1 MYHIIG
7 VDGQSRGPIDS
18 ATLTQWIAEGRA
30 NGQTKTCPE
39 GESEWKPLAYYPEFA
54 TALSQAPAAPPNISA
69 HASQSDATG
78 GVIPYKNK
86 QALIGYYMSCAG
98 LLIMCIPIIGFIYGA
113 IVMALGIKGLKNAKE
128 NPAVKGK
135 VHCWIAII
143 GGFLELVVGIFTS
156 AGLVIALLEG

>member
-7 VDGQSRGPIDS
+7 VDGQSRGPIDA

-39 GESEWKPLAYYPEFA
+39 GGSEWKPLAYYPEFA
-54 TALSQAPAAPPNISA
+54 TALSQAPPAPPTIST
-69 HASQSDATG
+69 HTSESDATG
-78 GVIPYKNK
+78 GIIPYKNK
-86 QALIGYYMSCAG
+86 QALIGYYMSCVG
-98 LLIMCIPIIGFIYGA
+98 LLIMCIPILGFIYGA
-113 IVMALGIKGLKNAKE
+113 VVMALGIKGLKNAKE

-143 GGFLELVVGIFTS
+143 GGFLELAVGAFTS
-156 AGLVIALLEG
+156 VLLVIEILS

>member
-7 VDGQSRGPIDS
+7 VDGQSRGPID
-18 ATLTQWIAEGRA
+18 ATTLTQWIAEGRA

-39 GESEWKPLAYYPEFA
+39 GGSEWKPLAYYPEFA

-78 GVIPYKNK
+78 GVIPYKNVPG
-86 QALIGYYMSCAG
+86 LVGYYMSCIG
-98 LLIMCIPIIGFIYGA
+98 LLIMCIPIVGFIYG
-113 IVMALGIKGLKNAKE
+113 IVVMVLGIKGLNKAKA
-128 NPAVKGK
+128 NPEIKGK

-143 GGFLELVVGIFTS
+143 GGFVELVVGAIS
-156 AGLVIALLEG
+156 SVLLIIGLLEG

>member
-1 MYHIIG
+1 MYHIVG
-7 VDGQSRGPIDS
+7 ADGQSHGPLDA

-30 NGQTKTCPE
+30 NGQTQMCPE
-39 GESEWKPLAYYPEFA
+39 GGSEWKPLASYPEFA
-54 TALSQAPAAPPNISA
+54 SALSQAPQASPDVSA
-69 HASQSDATG
+69 HTPEGDATG

-98 LLIMCIPIIGFIYGA
+98 LLIMCIPILGFIYGA
-113 IVMALGIKGLKNAKE
+113 VVMALGIKGLKNAKE

-143 GGFLELVVGIFTS
+143 GGFLELAVGAFTS
-156 AGLVIALLEG
+156 VLLVIEILS

>member
-7 VDGQSRGPIDS
+7 VDGQSRGPIDA

-39 GESEWKPLAYYPEFA
+39 GGSEWKPLAYYPEFA
-54 TALSQAPAAPPNISA
+54 TALSQAPTAPPNISA

-98 LLIMCIPIIGFIYGA
+98 LLIMCIPIVGFIYGA
-113 IVMALGIKGLKNAKE
+113 VVMALGIKGLKNAKE

-143 GGFLELVVGIFTS
+143 GGFLELAVGAFTS
-156 AGLVIALLEG
+156 VLLIIEILN